1 MHYFKNMNGDFKN
14 MNLHFCKMNTKTI
27 EIFNITDSVFLFKNY
42 VEFHVNNILIYY
54 FLIKIKHHS

>member
-1 MHYFKNMNGDFKN
+1 MNGDFKN

-54 FLIKIKHHS
+54 FLIKISNFH